1 MEERMRKAKRSGR
14 WLPALTGVLSLV
26 LVAVLV
32 FCLEGFVLVGRA
44 DSQGTVKSTARIR
57 KEASTSSEQVGSV
70 AAGKTITIKGSTTGS
85 DGNTWYQVDV
95 DSTTTG
101 YIRSDLVDVA
111 GGTTPAATDPGNS
124 DTGTYNP
131 TVAVTDVQ
139 AVNAVVSDANGA
151 RMRGDASANSGI
163 VKQVAGNST
172 VTVTGQATGD
182 DGYTWYRVVYND
194 GSAEYTG
201 FIRDGYL
208 QIDEEVLPI
217 DNGGDANV
225 DNGEGSNDSGIDIS
239 KDYDTQKDG
248 DDWYLIDNNANGR
261 YKIKDILETAQ
272 TNYQIA
278 VEKEKTVKT
287 QTVVIVILVI
297 LLIVAILAATLL
309 FFKVRDVMDEA
320 YFAAA
325 EKETRERNA
334 ARSRDPRAPGRNSA
348 GGASGRN
355 NGARPAGT
363 NGLPTVGAGRPANPQ
378 NRQQADRNPGVRQ
391 TAGRAEAGQGRP
403 MQGRSS
409 AAPTQRPVGPRSE
422 GSQGRPAQGRAE
434 ANAGMRNPSFQ
445 AGQRPQ
451 VQQGSRNVAGR
462 PGMNPERQG
471 GSAMQNRQSMQSEEG
486 RQGMQTRPTQQAR
499 PQGEERPMAGAGV
512 SRTNA
517 RVQGNMSGNA
527 AQGSPAQG
535 APAGNRPAGRN
546 ASQTSSENWKARNF
560 MDEDEDDMDF
570 EYLDWNENGE
580 DQ

>member
-1 MEERMRKAKRSGR
+1 MRKAKRSGR
-14 WLPALTGVLSLV
+14 WLPTLTGVLSLV

-32 FCLEGFVLVGRA
+32 FCVEGFVLVGRA

-95 DSTTTG
+95 NSTTTG

-111 GGTTPAATDPGNS
+111 GGTTPAAPDPGNS

-139 AVNAVVSDANGA
+139 AVNAVVADANGA

-182 DGYTWYRVVYND
+182 DGNIWYRVVYND

-201 FIRDGYL
+201 FIRNDYL
-208 QIDEEVLPI
+208 QLGGEVLPI

-225 DNGEGSNDSGIDIS
+225 DNGDSSNDSGIDIS

-355 NGARPAGT
+355 NVARPAGT

-378 NRQQADRNPGVRQ
+378 NRQQADRNPW
-391 TAGRAEAGQGRP
+391 A
-403 MQGRSS
+403 
-409 AAPTQRPVGPRSE
+409 
-422 GSQGRPAQGRAE
+422 
-434 ANAGMRNPSFQ
+434 
-445 AGQRPQ
+445 
-451 VQQGSRNVAGR
+451 
-462 PGMNPERQG
+462 
-471 GSAMQNRQSMQSEEG
+471 
-486 RQGMQTRPTQQAR
+486 
-499 PQGEERPMAGAGV
+499 
-512 SRTNA
+512 
-517 RVQGNMSGNA
+517 
-527 AQGSPAQG
+527 
-535 APAGNRPAGRN
+535 
-546 ASQTSSENWKARNF
+546 
-560 MDEDEDDMDF
+560 
-570 EYLDWNENGE
+570 
-580 DQ
+580 